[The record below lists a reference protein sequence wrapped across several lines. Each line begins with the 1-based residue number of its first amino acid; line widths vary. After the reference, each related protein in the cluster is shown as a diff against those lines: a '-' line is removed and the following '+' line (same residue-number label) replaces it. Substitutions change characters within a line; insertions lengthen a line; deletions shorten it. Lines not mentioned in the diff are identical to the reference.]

1 MARARNIKPKFFTNE
16 ELVELPFGTR
26 LLFIGLWTIAD
37 REGRME
43 DRPKKIKMELFPADD
58 FNIDAALNELQ
69 ASGFVAR
76 YEHNGSNYIQVLNFC
91 KHQNPHRDERASTIP
106 ALCAH
111 SASTVV
117 EPESH
122 PAAPADSPIADSPIP
137 DTGSLNP
144 EASVA
149 PSAPADARVTAA
161 DLSIAM
167 RKAGVQ
173 AQSADPRL
181 IALAA
186 QGVQAETAT
195 AACAVAVEAQG
206 VGKVKPGYVFAILER
221 WAAEAATLKVTGA
234 APPPARAAPPGRVS
248 RHVGFDKL
256 DYSEGIEN
264 GRIT

>member
-1 MARARNIKPKFFTNE
+1 VARARNIKPKFFTNE

-37 REGRME
+37 RAGRLE
-43 DRPKKIKMELFPADD
+43 DRPKKIKMEIFPADD
-58 FNIDAALNELQ
+58 FNIDTALEELQ
-69 ASGFVAR
+69 ASGFLAR
-76 YEHNGSNYIQVLNFC
+76 YEHGGSRYIQVLNFC

-106 ALCAH
+106 AQCEH

-117 EPESH
+117 APEPDG
-122 PAAPADSPIADSPIP
+122 AAPADSPIP
-137 DTGSLNP
+137 DTGTLNP
-144 EASVA
+144 EPSVA
-149 PSAPADARVTAA
+149 PSAPPDARATAA

-173 AQSADPRL
+173 TQPADPRL

-186 QGVQAETAT
+186 QGVQPETAT

-206 VGKVKPGYVFAILER
+206 VGKAKPGYVFAILER
-221 WAAEAATLKVTGA
+221 WAAKAATLQVAGA
-234 APPPARAAPPGRVS
+234 APPQARASPTGRPS